1 MTDSS
6 PEKPS
11 AYPSLGPALLL
22 VLALLA
28 AQLVLG
34 VATEI
39 IHGDDTFPWFGLLV
53 STVISFGVAIS
64 IGLQVGRLSL
74 NEVLAWRPVNDGV
87 WIPLVVLL
95 AGGTII
101 LSEIDNALRSVWPMP
116 QEFIDIFLQ
125 LSESWLAFAFLGVVI
140 APITEELLFRGLILR
155 GLLRHYPANKAILV
169 SALMFALV
177 HLNPWQFTGAFV
189 FGILSGFLYLW
200 TGSLIPCLASHA
212 IFNAYGIVV
221 GTLLPPIPGFNTGAL
236 DTVEFQPWWF
246 NLIGVV
252 LTVIGIIL
260 LFEHFQV
267 RFGRSD
273 PAGREQEPELP

>member
-6 PEKPS
+6 PERPS
-11 AYPSLGPALLL
+11 AYPSLGPAILL

-34 VATEI
+34 VATDI
-39 IHGDDTFPWFGLLV
+39 IHGADSFPWFGLLV
-53 STVISFGVAIS
+53 STVIAFGVAIS

-74 NEVLAWRPVNDGV
+74 NEIAALRPVNDGV
-87 WIPLVVLL
+87 WIPLAILL
-95 AGGTII
+95 AGLTII

-116 QEFIDIFLQ
+116 QDLIDIYLQ
-125 LSESWLAFAFLGVVI
+125 LSETWLAFAFLGVVI

-155 GLLRHYPANKAILV
+155 GLLRHYPANKAVLL
-169 SALMFALV
+169 SALMFAFV

-221 GTLLPPIPGFNTGAL
+221 GTLLPPIPGFNAGDL
-236 DTVEFQPWWF
+236 VTVEFQPWWF

-252 LTVIGIIL
+252 LAAIGLIFL
-260 LFEHFQV
+260 LEHFQLKL
-267 RFGRSD
+267 GRSD